1 MYIVKNKDFRIL
13 LELELYL
20 YNNNINE
27 ELYLKLHDLNKRI
40 LKEKE
45 VKTMAQQ
52 IYFNKEKINTLIKM
66 ENLIMQYSKDIFGEN
81 KDKKIEV
88 KWYNG
93 DITTITYDDYM
104 QFNNIIE
111 KLIIAHKQNI
121 KKQNEYKKEKRKTN
135 KMFGRSRKEIER
147 YNKKKEGSK

>member
-1 MYIVKNKDFRIL
+1 
-13 LELELYL
+13 
-20 YNNNINE
+20 
-27 ELYLKLHDLNKRI
+27 
-40 LKEKE
+40 
-45 VKTMAQQ
+45 MAQQ

-66 ENLIMQYSKDIFGEN
+66 ENLIMEYSKDIFGEN
-81 KDKKIEV
+81 KDKKNEV

-111 KLIIAHKQNI
+111 RLIIAHKKNI
-121 KKQNEYKKEKRKTN
+121 KKQNEYKKEKRKAN

-147 YNKKKEGSK
+147 YNKKKEVSK

>member
-1 MYIVKNKDFRIL
+1 
-13 LELELYL
+13 
-20 YNNNINE
+20 
-27 ELYLKLHDLNKRI
+27 
-40 LKEKE
+40 
-45 VKTMAQQ
+45 MAQQ

-111 KLIIAHKQNI
+111 QLIIAHK
-121 KKQNEYKKEKRKTN
+121 KKY
-135 KMFGRSRKEIER
+135 
-147 YNKKKEGSK
+147 